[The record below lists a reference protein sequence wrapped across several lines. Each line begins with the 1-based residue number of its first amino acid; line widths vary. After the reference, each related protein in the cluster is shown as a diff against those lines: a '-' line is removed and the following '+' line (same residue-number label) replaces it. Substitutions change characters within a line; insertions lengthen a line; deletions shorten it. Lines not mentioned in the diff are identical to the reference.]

1 MSRELKP
8 CPFCGGKA
16 EVRTKYIEKE
26 TKDVPVSSYVRCTR
40 CFAHSD
46 EFLYKNTEFTLIDP
60 AEEAIKAWNRREV
73 TE

>member
-1 MSRELKP
+1 MSEELKR

-40 CFAHSD
+40 CFAQSD
-46 EFLYKNTEFTLIDP
+46 EFLYKNTEFILIDP
-60 AEEAIKAWNRREV
+60 AEEAIKAWNRRKV